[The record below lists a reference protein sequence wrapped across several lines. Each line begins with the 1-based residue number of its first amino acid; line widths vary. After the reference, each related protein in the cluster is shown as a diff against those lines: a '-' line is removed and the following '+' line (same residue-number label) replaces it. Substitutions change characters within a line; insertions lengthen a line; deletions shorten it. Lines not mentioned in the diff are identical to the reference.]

1 MKFYILAAL
10 LAKSKTAYISM
21 KSLEGKIL
29 LSSFKKIKKKI
40 LFTEFIQFKIDD
52 LFIID

>member
-21 KSLEGKIL
+21 KSLEGKIF
-29 LSSFKKIKKKI
+29 LSSFKKIKKI
-40 LFTEFIQFKIDD
+40 LFTEFIQFKNDD